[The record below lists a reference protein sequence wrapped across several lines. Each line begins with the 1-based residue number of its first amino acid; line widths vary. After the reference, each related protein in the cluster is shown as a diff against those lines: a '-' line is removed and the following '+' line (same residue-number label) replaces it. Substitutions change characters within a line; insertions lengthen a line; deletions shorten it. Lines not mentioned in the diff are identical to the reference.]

1 MGNTG
6 RLVLVLCLIMVSSVS
21 AYPSDRSF
29 EEALQDAYNGYFS
42 DQDARDLQELF
53 ERDED
58 VDDPYLSDLKQNIIS
73 RLLDDQEQ
81 YEPIDEIENDQTER
95 GLSDFNT
102 EPLMDEPA
110 KYNFDD
116 SEFSEFD
123 SRFQQMENDFDDAND
138 EEETE
143 FERESF
149 PDDMTVNNF
158 DENMMPDFEENEYMR
173 NANEDWNDANED
185 WNNDRFSDVNDND
198 MRGNGYEGIAQV
210 DDFNE
215 DGDFDQEYARA
226 NDFDEDEMADLEG
239 QDFERMTNMEDEF
252 ANDNDMRGQEGI
264 AEEIDG
270 GDDDPDDE
278 ELNDTDRE
286 ILRELLEEVLKKKID
301 GEDDLKAEKDLEEKF
316 NGL

>member
-1 MGNTG
+1 MFIPT
-6 RLVLVLCLIMVSSVS
+6 
-21 AYPSDRSF
+21 
-29 EEALQDAYNGYFS
+29 
-42 DQDARDLQELF
+42 DARDLQELF

-81 YEPIDEIENDQTER
+81 YEPIDEIEDDQTER

-102 EPLMDEPA
+102 EPLMDERA
-110 KYNFDD
+110 KYDFDD
-116 SEFSEFD
+116 PEFSEFD

-143 FERESF
+143 FERENF

-185 WNNDRFSDVNDND
+185 WNNDRFSDVKDNY

-226 NDFDEDEMADLEG
+226 NDFDEDEMTDFEG

-252 ANDNDMRGQEGI
+252 ANDNAMRGQEGI

-301 GEDDLKAEKDLEEKF
+301 GEDDLKAEKELEEKF
-316 NGL
+316 AGL